1 MSWSENDDDESYV
14 HVNGIRNV
22 MVCPSNIS
30 VVNSQPDPSIYCSTR
45 VIPITTPMN
54 INKGKKLSEKKK
66 LLRFFVWYASFLL
79 FFRSTAQSEYS
90 FRVGNLDSRF

>member
-54 INKGKKLSEKKK
+54 INKGKKLSGKKIVA
-66 LLRFFVWYASFLL
+66 LFCMVCIFLII
-79 FFRSTAQSEYS
+79 FQKYS
-90 FRVGNLDSRF
+90 LI